1 MRKNNVS
8 KVSSL
13 AKRIIVISAIVY
25 FQSLVLK
32 GNDSTKYFLSLK
44 LSTDMSDTFGGGEV
58 LSGEFS
64 MLRSWVGLKME
75 YGHFQSQSIYLF
87 KVPYEEIGKTLE
99 INIPEMSI
107 MKIGSFSG
115 FVRPIDKKWIS
126 VDFLMGAAYGKSKSL
141 LLSSIDYE
149 YNIEDNKFNYVF
161 KDYDLHRVNHFG
173 YQAGIDIT
181 FWINR
186 KFGCQ
191 LNSRIQDLNN
201 GGTFFLLGFG
211 LSFKF

>member
-1 MRKNNVS
+1 MRSNVS
-8 KVSSL
+8 KVSSI
-13 AKRIIVISAIVY
+13 AKRIFFISAMVY
-25 FQSLVLK
+25 FQSLILK
-32 GNDSTKYFLSLK
+32 GNDSTKYYLSLK
-44 LSTDMSDTFGGGEV
+44 VSTDMSDTFGGGEV
-58 LSGEFS
+58 FSGEFAI
-64 MLRSWVGLKME
+64 LRSWYGLKME
-75 YGHFQSQSIYLF
+75 YGYFQSQSIYLF

-99 INIPEMSI
+99 IRIPEMSI
-107 MKIGSFSG
+107 MKIGSLSG

-126 VDFLMGAAYGKSKSL
+126 VDFLVGAAYGKSKSL
-141 LLSSIDYE
+141 LLKSIDYE
-149 YNIEDNKFNYVF
+149 YNIEDNTFNYVF
-161 KDYDLHRVNHFG
+161 KDYDLYKANHIG

-201 GGTFFLLGFG
+201 GGTFFLFGFG